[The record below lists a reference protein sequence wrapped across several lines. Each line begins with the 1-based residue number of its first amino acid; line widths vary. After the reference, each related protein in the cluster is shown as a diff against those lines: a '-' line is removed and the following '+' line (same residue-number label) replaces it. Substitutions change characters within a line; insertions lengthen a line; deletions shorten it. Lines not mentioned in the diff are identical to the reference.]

1 MASVASPV
9 NSNSKDLDPIV
20 PTSTGTALLKRAVA
34 GSGLAASG
42 ISDSNTGAQE
52 TGTHIDGAT
61 HSAGTATVTA
71 SAGVVAGGAVASG
84 KVGTIGI
91 NVERSQLVEA
101 APHVGGVKS
110 TAVNVTSTAGA
121 LPSSA
126 LANRKEVLVM
136 NNGTATI
143 YVGPKDATN
152 GTVTTSSGLPI
163 AAGASLGVALG
174 TAQPIY
180 GIVASGTVEA
190 RVLEMS

>member
-1 MASVASPV
+1 MTSAASPV

-20 PTSTGTALLKRAVA
+20 PVSTGTSLLKRAVA
-34 GSGLAASG
+34 GSSAAASG

-61 HSAGTATVTA
+61 FSAGTATVSA
-71 SAGVVAGGAVASG
+71 LAGVYAGGTVASG
-84 KVGTIGI
+84 KVGVVAI
-91 NVERSQLVEA
+91 NTERSQLVEA
-101 APHVGGVKS
+101 APHLLGLKS

-126 LANRKEVLVM
+126 LASRKEVLIM

-143 YVGPKDATN
+143 YVGSKDATN